1 MKDKNLYLFDL
12 DGVIIDSK
20 KNMKISWNS
29 VNNKFRLNKP
39 FKEYFS
45 LIGRDFQ
52 DILKKMKI
60 DSKNF
65 ENWHSNFERLFK
77 NKENFKKI
85 FFEIQ

>member
-60 DSKNF
+60 LKTVCLI
-65 ENWHSNFERLFK
+65 ERTEQAEHVCEK
-77 NKENFKKI
+77 
-85 FFEIQ
+85 